1 MYMFI
6 ICMKIIFSYQ
16 VRFKNTSNLSADLY
30 KIVFIIN
37 KKKFKAF
44 EKSRS
49 LNNRTKNC
57 LDFY

>member
-1 MYMFI
+1 
-6 ICMKIIFSYQ
+6 MKIIFSYQ
-16 VRFKNTSNLSADLY
+16 VRFKNTSILNADLY

-44 EKSRS
+44 EKSRY

-57 LDFY
+57 LDF